1 MVPSIKMSDVAKQY
15 HYSVT
20 YERQDAIDAS
30 SFFADINEQGR
41 GGWRVAVAL
50 VGIAMFAMGI
60 AALFFLP
67 LPAKQGQQRALMV
80 FIAAAVALIS
90 WSVDPA
96 FRDFTRRLWL
106 PRGRALTADFSDAGV
121 TIQSNLYGSRFADW
135 SDVASVTE
143 RADGILLVFK
153 DKAIPVPGM
162 NPWYRRLRWMIGS
175 PILWLPTRIFAN
187 YEAKWEL
194 RDFAH
199 QFVPQSANCDTS
211 FSRTHIATFAVLA
224 LLVTTTV
231 GTPIVM
237 SAIREAQYRR
247 GVKYLT
253 GDGVIRDDV
262 QGAIWITKAAKGL
275 PLAQYELGLLYLQGQ
290 GVLKDERSA
299 AAWVQKAAETGL
311 AVAQEHLGI
320 LNEGGIGVP
329 RNGVRAE
336 YWYQKAADQG
346 YAPAQNSLGGL
357 YEYGIAYY
365 GYSGRPR
372 EETRDE
378 KRAAYWYWKAA
389 DAGLAEAQ
397 DNLGNLYMTGRGV
410 PKDKKIAEL
419 WFRKAADQGYPHA
432 RSNLSIL
439 LGEPKN

>member
-1 MVPSIKMSDVAKQY
+1 MVLSMVAEATQH

-20 YERQDAIDAS
+20 YERQDALDAS
-30 SFFADINEQGR
+30 SFFADVNEQGR
-41 GGWRVAVAL
+41 GAWRLA
-50 VGIAMFAMGI
+50 
-60 AALFFLP
+60 AALFGIVIFALGMASFFIPPGKGGAGKGTLQVFL
-67 LPAKQGQQRALMV
+67 
-80 FIAAAVALIS
+80 IAAVALS

-106 PRGRALTADFSDAGV
+106 PRGRALAADFSDAGI
-121 TIQSNLYGSRFADW
+121 TIESNVNGSRFTAW
-135 SDVASVTE
+135 SDVSSVTE
-143 RADGILLVFK
+143 RADGILVVFK
-153 DKAIPVPGM
+153 DDTMPVPGT
-162 NPWYRRLRWMIGS
+162 NPLYRRLTWIIGS
-175 PILWLPTRIFAN
+175 PILWLPTRAFVN

-199 QFVPQSANCDTS
+199 QFVPQRTEGDTS
-211 FSRTHIATFAVLA
+211 FFRIHIATLAVIV
-224 LLVTTTV
+224 LLVTTTIA
-231 GTPIVM
+231 TPVVM
-237 SAIREAQYRR
+237 STIREAQYRK

-253 GDGVIRDDV
+253 GDGVVRDDV

-290 GVLKDERSA
+290 GVLKDGQTA
-299 AAWVQKAAETGL
+299 AAWIQKAAEAGL
-311 AVAQEHLGI
+311 PVAQDHLGA

-329 RNGVRAE
+329 RNGIRAE
-336 YWYQKAADQG
+336 YWYRKAADQG

-410 PKDKKIAEL
+410 PEDKKLAEL
-419 WFRKAADQGYPHA
+419 WFRRAVAQGYPHA
-432 RSNLSIL
+432 KIDLSIL
-439 LGEPKN
+439 LSEPRN